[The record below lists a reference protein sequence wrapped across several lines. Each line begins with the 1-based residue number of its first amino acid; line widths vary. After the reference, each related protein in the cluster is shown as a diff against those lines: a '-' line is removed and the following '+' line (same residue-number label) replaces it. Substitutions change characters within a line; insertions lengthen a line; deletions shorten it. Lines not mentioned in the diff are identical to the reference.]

1 MLVVFFYSFFQGF
14 TEFLPISSQGHLILF
29 NLYFNINEAANISI
43 LEANILV
50 HLGSLFAVVI
60 YYYRINLN
68 LLLSIKHIPRPD
80 IDQNSTLLI
89 NLIVATIPGLIC
101 GYFFAKFFNYNN
113 DLLILIMGIT
123 SIFFGII
130 LFIFDKFCLMVK
142 SINEI
147 TIKNSLVI
155 GIFQSFAL
163 IPGVSRSGAVL
174 TSLRLMGFNR
184 NFSVFFSNLL
194 SIPVILGA
202 VIFLLIQNDNIL
214 SFNSFNYYKIYL
226 IFFSFISSLIFIH
239 FFVSWVRKASLAIFM
254 IYRIIFGIYLIYFF
268 FNI

>member
-1 MLVVFFYSFFQGF
+1 MIVVFFYSFIQGF

-29 NLYFNINEAANISI
+29 NLHYDINEVTNISI

-50 HLGSLFAVVI
+50 HLGSLFAVLV

-68 LLLSIKHIPRPD
+68 LLLSIKHLPRPD

-89 NLIVATIPGLIC
+89 NLIIATLPGLIC
-101 GYFFAKFFNYNN
+101 GYFFAKFFDYKN
-113 DLLILIMGIT
+113 DLLILIMGIA

-130 LFIFDKFCLMVK
+130 LYIFDKFCLMVK
-142 SINEI
+142 NINEI
-147 TIKNSLVI
+147 SVKNSLVI

-163 IPGVSRSGAVL
+163 VPGVSRSGAVL
-174 TSLRLMGFNR
+174 TALRLMGFNR

-202 VIFLLIQNDNIL
+202 VIYLLNQNDGIL
-214 SFNSFNYYKIYL
+214 SLGSINYYKINL
-226 IFFSFISSLIFIH
+226 IFFSFLFSLIFIH
-239 FFVSWVRKASLAIFM
+239 FFVSWVRKASLGVFM
-254 IYRIIFGIYLIYFF
+254 IYRVIFGIYLIYFF